1 MEKIVEYSCPPSSVP
16 LFFLP
21 GCDDSPARPKA
32 DFYSYRGFRDWW
44 RIPLRFPYQITMV
57 DALEYGT
64 LEKYDPASLIA
75 DPKCETVVTDIVAIG
90 YDGKFVAFRRKN
102 IDPPFGI
109 LIYTSGIVRYF
120 AAKDEL
126 DLFIRSNFPG
136 ISLPSMV
143 RLDEFYALMWKMIDK
158 IRRNDPQELPC

>member
-1 MEKIVEYSCPPSSVP
+1 MAVIGSNIMKSAWNGKNSRIFLSAILCAS
-16 LFFLP
+16 FFLP

-120 AAKDEL
+120 AAKD
-126 DLFIRSNFPG
+126 
-136 ISLPSMV
+136 
-143 RLDEFYALMWKMIDK
+143 
-158 IRRNDPQELPC
+158 